1 MTIGIHIMLRKIPPL
16 CRALAVSLLFYL
28 CAAGAATGQVRSGA
42 AFLKMLPGTRL
53 QSMGGSFTGVL
64 DEMHAPYANPG
75 TGGLL
80 RQWYWSASYTKWF
93 AGVYNAS
100 FLYGQRVPTP
110 WSRNTHLNLGLVYQG
125 VPEFDSSD
133 RYVAAESAHDF
144 LVSANL
150 GQPIS
155 LITQNLS
162 AGTTLK
168 YYQSQLGNYD
178 AHAFI
183 YDVGMMYRTP
193 RFNFIGGSSS
203 PLRYGILAGGVSV
216 TNLGSDIQYLSVGTP
231 LPHALRA
238 GLSFNTGTHNGLQL
252 QLSADYQKRRDE
264 GENYAF
270 GAEVAWAQ
278 RFAIQ
283 GGYDTNMDLMN
294 QITFGLSVRLDDQ
307 NTPVKSVLP
316 GENNAL
322 RVDLASIDEKDFFSN
337 TYRGTVSHIP
347 IGPES
352 FTFEA
357 PAMDA
362 WIDTG
367 TVALK
372 WRQSR
377 EPDLFDELRYA
388 VVVDQ
393 DSTRIARFMRNLDA
407 DLPMLQANKGTFL
420 RSEFDYTS
428 TALTMPLLHGGD
440 YYWSVIA
447 YDLDWHM
454 RPASLKGRTIAH
466 FHIPITDVAVE
477 SITFDYSPWL
487 TVDDYHGM
495 LRIKVV
501 NKGERL
507 IQQTVLSLT
516 DSLETTYAGLSQSEP
531 GATQVL
537 KRISLNQFKP
547 GEERIF
553 ELEWRTPDLGRHCL
567 TAIVD
572 EEHKIREDDEIN
584 NRFAARFFTIPKGSI
599 AAKDTVNAV
608 NFATRTY
615 DLPIITE
622 ICFDSSSAKVKYEY
636 LHTQVIGPILDTLST
651 RLQSDLS
658 LHITLQGFADPNSG
672 ENDVRLAD
680 LRSEAVRD
688 SMLLRGVQPAQI
700 TIVPGELLPKRYIPS
715 KAEDARW
722 VFQERRFVRITAE
735 DRDQS
740 VLFQP
745 IPFRDTE
752 HLPLPVNYLAIIRGY
767 VPISASAL
775 VLSNSTVADTLDVQ
789 EFFQRGDLKGSL
801 EWKIL
806 DEKYPDIQVWLEKP
820 SDYIITL
827 QDSLGREF
835 KSRPRSVYLA
845 KKTYIQEHTI
855 AFPLKFDRTDPLY
868 NFYWA
873 NIFRFIRN
881 IITEPTYRFRFFGH
895 ACAIGAE
902 AYNLRL
908 SDERAKAFHKG
919 FLDYTFRNYPELYD
933 RVKRQTD
940 RPQGFGETRPASIM
954 RSTGEITLIGDNST
968 PTGRKLNRRI
978 EINFFS
984 TENVLKK
991 Q

>member
-1 MTIGIHIMLRKIPPL
+1 MAIGIHTAPQHASRAG
-16 CRALAVSLLFYL
+16 RALLLSLLL
-28 CAAGAATGQVRSGA
+28 SLAAAGAGIAQVRSGVG
-42 AFLKMLPGTRL
+42 FLKMMPGTRQ
-53 QSMGGSFTGVL
+53 QSMGGAYTSTL
-64 DEMHAPYANPG
+64 DEMHAAYTNPG

-93 AGVYNAS
+93 ADVYNTS
-100 FLYGQRVPTP
+100 FVAGHRVHTP
-110 WSRNTHLNLGLVYQG
+110 WSQFTHLNLGVVYQG

-133 RYVAAESAHDF
+133 KYVAAASASD
-144 LVSANL
+144 LLLSANI
-150 GQPIS
+150 GQPI
-155 LITQNLS
+155 TMVTPNLS

-168 YYQSQLGNYD
+168 YYKSKLGTYA
-178 AHAFI
+178 AHAWI
-183 YDVGMMYRTP
+183 YDLGLLYRTP
-193 RFNFIGGSSS
+193 RFTFLGESGL
-203 PLRYGILAGGVSV
+203 LRYGILSGGVSL
-216 TNLGSDIQYLSVGTP
+216 TNIGSDIKFLSVGTP
-231 LPHALRA
+231 LPQALRA
-238 GLSFNTGTHNGLQL
+238 GLSFNAGTHNGLQL

-294 QITFGLSVRLDDQ
+294 QYTFGLSVRLDDQ
-307 NTPVKSVLP
+307 DTPVKSVLP

-352 FTFEA
+352 FTFVA
-357 PAMDA
+357 PALDA

-367 TVALK
+367 RVELK
-372 WRQSR
+372 WGNSR
-377 EPDLFDELRYA
+377 EPDLYDDLRYA
-388 VVVDQ
+388 VLVDQ
-393 DSTRIARFMRNLDA
+393 DSTKIARFMQRMDS
-407 DLPMLQANKGTFL
+407 DLPGLQANGGAYLLT
-420 RSEFDYTS
+420 RFDYTQTTVS
-428 TALTMPLLHGGD
+428 MPVLRGGD

-454 RPASLKGRTIAH
+454 RPASHHGRTIAH
-466 FHIPITDVAVE
+466 FHIPINDVAVE

-495 LRIKVV
+495 LKIKVV

-516 DSLETTYAGLSQSEP
+516 DSLASTAPGLAQNVP
-531 GATQVL
+531 GTTQVL

-547 GEERIF
+547 GEERVF
-553 ELEWRTPDLGRHCL
+553 DLEWHTSDLGRHVL
-567 TAIVD
+567 SAMVD
-572 EEHKIREDDEIN
+572 EEGAIREDDEAN
-584 NRFAARFFTIPKGSI
+584 NRYTAQFFTIPKGSI
-599 AAKDTVNAV
+599 AAKDTVTAV
-608 NFATRTY
+608 NYATRTY

-622 ICFDSSSAKVKYEY
+622 ICFDSSSARVKYEY
-636 LHTQVIGPILDTLST
+636 LHTRVIGPILDTLAT
-651 RLQSDLS
+651 RLKSDRNLQ
-658 LHITLQGFADPNSG
+658 ITLQGYADPNSG
-672 ENDVRLAD
+672 ENDVALANR
-680 LRSEAVRD
+680 RSEAVRD
-688 SMLLRGVQPAQI
+688 SMLQLGVEASQI
-700 TIVPGELLPKRYIPS
+700 TIVPGELLVKRYIPA

-722 VFQERRFVRITAE
+722 VFQERRYVRIIA
-735 DRDQS
+735 DDKAQA

-752 HLPLPVNYLAIIRGY
+752 HLVLPVNYLAIIRGY
-767 VPISASAL
+767 APVAAAGL
-775 VLSNSTVADTLDVQ
+775 VLSNPTVTDTFDVRDQ
-789 EFFQRGDLKGSL
+789 FQRGDLKGTL
-801 EWKIL
+801 EWKISE
-806 DEKYPDIQVWLEKP
+806 EKYTDIQIWLEKS
-820 SDYIITL
+820 SDYNIAIR
-827 QDSLGREF
+827 DSLGRDF
-835 KSRPRSVYLA
+835 KSRPRSVYLR

-855 AFPLKFDRTDPLY
+855 AFPLKFDSADPLY

-881 IITEPTYRFRFFGH
+881 IITEPTYRFRFYGH

-902 AYNLRL
+902 WYNLRL
-908 SDERAKAFHKG
+908 SDERSKAFHQG
-919 FLDYTFRNYPELYD
+919 FLDYTFKNYPELYD

-984 TENVLKK
+984 TENVLRK

>member
-1 MTIGIHIMLRKIPPL
+1 MAFGIHIRQRKGPWIG
-16 CRALAVSLLFYL
+16 RALLFSVLLSLP
-28 CAAGAATGQVRSGA
+28 AAGAAFAQVRSGVG
-42 AFLKMLPGTRL
+42 FLKMMPGTRQ
-53 QSMGGSFTGVL
+53 QSMGGAYTSAL

-75 TGGLL
+75 TGGLQ
-80 RQWYWSASYTKWF
+80 RQWYWAASYTKWF
-93 AGVYNAS
+93 ADVYNAS
-100 FLYGQRVPTP
+100 FVAGHRVHTP
-110 WSRNTHLNLGLVYQG
+110 WSRFTHLNLGVVYQG

-133 RYVAAESAHDF
+133 KIVEAASASDL
-144 LVSANL
+144 LVSANV
-150 GQPIS
+150 GQPITLLS
-155 LITQNLS
+155 PNLS
-162 AGTTLK
+162 AGTTFK
-168 YYQSQLGNYD
+168 YYKSKLGPYN
-178 AHAFI
+178 AHSWI
-183 YDVGMMYRTP
+183 YDLGLLYRTP
-193 RFNFIGGSSS
+193 RFNFLGESSL
-203 PLRYGILAGGVSV
+203 LRYGILSGGVSL
-216 TNLGSDIQYLSVGTP
+216 TNLGSDIRFLSVGTP
-231 LPHALRA
+231 LPKAVRA
-238 GLSFNTGTHNGLQL
+238 GLSFNAGTHKGLQL
-252 QLSADYQKRRDE
+252 QLSADYLKRRDE

-294 QITFGLSVRLDDQ
+294 QYTFGFSVRLDDQ
-307 NTPVKSVLP
+307 DTPVKSVLP
-316 GENNAL
+316 GQNNAL
-322 RVDLASIDEKDFFSN
+322 RIDLASIDEKDFFSN

-352 FTFEA
+352 FTFAA

-367 TVALK
+367 QVELR
-372 WRQSR
+372 WGNSR
-377 EPDLFDELRYA
+377 EPDLYDDLHYA
-388 VVVDQ
+388 LLVDQ
-393 DSTRIARFMRNLDA
+393 DSSKIARFMRA
-407 DLPMLQANKGTFL
+407 MESELPVLQESPGSYL
-420 RSEFDYTS
+420 VSRFDYTQ
-428 TALTMPLLHGGD
+428 TALTMPLLRGGD

-454 RPASLKGRTIAH
+454 RPASHHGRTIAH
-466 FHIPITDVAVE
+466 FHIPVTDVAVE

-495 LRIKVV
+495 LKIKVV

-516 DSLETTYAGLSQSEP
+516 DSLESTALGLAQNAP
-531 GATQVL
+531 GTTQVL

-547 GEERIF
+547 GEERVF
-553 ELEWRTPDLGRHCL
+553 DLEWHTVDLGRHML
-567 TAIVD
+567 IAKVD
-572 EEHKIREDDEIN
+572 EEGSIREDDESN
-584 NRFAARFFTIPKGSI
+584 NRYAAQFFTIPKGSI
-599 AAKDTVNAV
+599 AAKDTVTAV
-608 NFATRTY
+608 NYATRTY

-636 LHTQVIGPILDTLST
+636 LHTKVIGPILDTLAT
-651 RLQSDLS
+651 RLKSDRTLQ
-658 LHITLQGFADPNSG
+658 ITLQGFADPNSG
-672 ENDVRLAD
+672 ENDVALANR
-680 LRSEAVRD
+680 RSEAVRD
-688 SMLLRGVQPAQI
+688 SMLLLGVEASQI
-700 TIVPGELLPKRYIPS
+700 SIIPGEMLAKRYIPA

-722 VFQERRFVRITAE
+722 VFQERRYVRIIA
-735 DRDQS
+735 DDKAQA

-752 HLPLPVNYLAIIRGY
+752 HLVLPVNYLAIIRGY
-767 VPISASAL
+767 TPVSTASL
-775 VLSNSTVADTLDVQ
+775 VLSNPTVIDTFSVKDY
-789 EFFQRGDLKGSL
+789 FQRGDLKGTL
-801 EWKIL
+801 EWKISE
-806 DEKYPDIQVWLEKP
+806 EKYPDILIWLEKS
-820 SDYIITL
+820 SDYSIIL
-827 QDSLGREF
+827 KDSLGREF
-835 KSRPRSVYLA
+835 KSKPRTVYLR

-855 AFPLKFDRTDPLY
+855 AFPLKFDSADPLY

-902 AYNLRL
+902 WYNLRL
-908 SDERAKAFHKG
+908 SHERSKAFHQG
-919 FLDYTFRNYPELYD
+919 FLDYTFKNYPELYD

-984 TENVLKK
+984 TENVLRK